1 MGACYGK
8 KIDQSSKKNVTF
20 SKKINNNPCLDNKK
34 KVFILKSLDFYEE
47 KPIFIDDLYAIIIE

>member
-8 KIDQSSKKNVTF
+8 KIDQSSKKKVTF

-34 KVFILKSLDFYEE
+34 KV
-47 KPIFIDDLYAIIIE
+47 LY